1 MIWVMNERRE
11 DNGENH
17 GLNDLAHRL
26 REAVS
31 RPLDEW
37 REVYEAFRL
46 WIWRPVRDVR
56 GCRRLALTRGVRP
69 FWFRSS

>member
-37 REVYEAFRL
+37 REVYEGFSPVDLETGER
-46 WIWRPVRDVR
+46 RP